1 MRRAR
6 LPRLPLHSTGKGVVL
21 RSPWIRRVTSIRLRE
36 REQTP
41 GEEIANAISHAVGGA
56 VAMGAAI
63 FLIGAA
69 MQHGT
74 ASSVVGASIFAGTM
88 LFVYIAS
95 TLYHALRRGRAK
107 RVFKILDHSAIFLLI
122 AGTYTP
128 FALSVMRSTLGW
140 TLLSIVWSL
149 AVLGVVFTAV
159 SRMRYPTVATLIY
172 LGMGWLIVGGVK
184 PMWEGMP
191 HWGVYWLA
199 AGGLAYTGGVV
210 FFAWDRMRFGHLVW
224 HICVIL
230 GTACHYIA
238 ILRYAI

>member
-1 MRRAR
+1 VSSRWV
-6 LPRLPLHSTGKGVVL
+6 S
-21 RSPWIRRVTSIRLRE
+21 RVRSIRLRE
-36 REQTP
+36 REQSP

-56 VAMGAAI
+56 VAMGASI
-63 FLIGAA
+63 FLIGDAL
-69 MQHGT
+69 QHGS
-74 ASSVVGASIFAGTM
+74 AASVVGACVFAGTM
-88 LFVYIAS
+88 LFVYVAS

-107 RVFKILDHSAIFLLI
+107 RVFKILDHSGIFLLI

-128 FALSVMRSTLGW
+128 FALTVLRSTLGW
-140 TLLSIVWSL
+140 TLLSIVWGL
-149 AVLGVVFTAV
+149 AVIGVVFTAV
-159 SRMRYPTVATLIY
+159 SRMRYPTIATLVY
-172 LGMGWLIVGGVK
+172 LAMGWLIVVGVK

-238 ILRYAI
+238 ILKYAI

>member
-1 MRRAR
+1 M
-6 LPRLPLHSTGKGVVL
+6 L
-21 RSPWIRRVTSIRLRE
+21 RSRPILWLRSIRLRE
-36 REQTP
+36 REQSP

-69 MQHGT
+69 MEHGT
-74 ASSVVGASIFAGTM
+74 PSRVVGASVFAGTM

-128 FALSVMRSTLGW
+128 FTLGVLRGTLGW
-140 TLLSIVWSL
+140 TLLAIVWSL
-149 AVLGVVFTAV
+149 ALIGVVFTAA
-159 SRMRYPTVATLIY
+159 SRLRYPTIATLIY
-172 LGMGWLIVGGVK
+172 LGMGWLIVVGVK
-184 PMWEGMP
+184 PMWDAMP

-210 FFAWDRMRFGHLVW
+210 FFSWDRVRFGHLVW

-238 ILRYAI
+238 VLKYSM